1 MNFESFSRETWNEGR
16 EREREERESES
27 WHFLQASWREKEGR
41 KKRENNRYTDEI
53 SFQDRFFI
61 PRSWLSEQVTG
72 RESNNPDNGGYI
84 FFTLFFFS
92 FFFPSLPYSS
102 ITLKTMLR
110 TRSTAYRNALSLVTS
125 RAKPVNYIFT
135 PFDETSPPLLSL
147 SLSLSIPLPM
157 DYGSRPINRPAE
169 K

>member
-1 MNFESFSRETWNEGR
+1 MAFPPSELEGKR
-16 EREREERESES
+16 GEEKTRKQSV
-27 WHFLQASWREKEGR
+27 HGR
-41 KKRENNRYTDEI
+41 NILPGSLFHPSIVAVGT
-53 SFQDRFFI
+53 
-61 PRSWLSEQVTG
+61 QVTG

-110 TRSTAYRNALSLVTS
+110 ARSTAYRNALSLVTS

-147 SLSLSIPLPM
+147 SFHPFAHGLREPADQPT
-157 DYGSRPINRPAE
+157 GREINADFSSVDSTTLIAPVI
-169 K
+169 

>member
-1 MNFESFSRETWNEGR
+1 MTFPSSELEGKR
-16 EREREERESES
+16 GEEKTRKQSV
-27 WHFLQASWREKEGR
+27 HGR
-41 KKRENNRYTDEI
+41 NT
-53 SFQDRFFI
+53 FQDRFFI
-61 PRSWLSEQVTG
+61 PRSWLSERTG

-110 TRSTAYRNALSLVTS
+110 ARSTAYRNALSLVTS

-147 SLSLSIPLPM
+147 SFHPFAHGLREPADQPT
-157 DYGSRPINRPAE
+157 GREINADFSSVDSTTLIAPVI
-169 K
+169 